1 MGIALVAYPK
11 ASQIISVLVGLKK
24 GEIFW
29 KETSNDFK
37 SLYTVYHTTLATG
50 WIPVV
55 STGWLMRAATEA
67 LPASVL
73 FPKNSENKVLSNLLK
88 QKCVMA

>member
-1 MGIALVAYPK
+1 MWLSKMAYTPGCCSLKAWFIPVGIALVAYPK
-11 ASQIISVLVGLKK
+11 ACRIISVLVGLKK

-50 WIPVV
+50 Y
-55 STGWLMRAATEA
+55 
-67 LPASVL
+67 
-73 FPKNSENKVLSNLLK
+73 LL
-88 QKCVMA
+88 

>member
-11 ASQIISVLVGLKK
+11 ASRIISVLVGLKK

-29 KETSNDFK
+29 KETSNDLK
-37 SLYTVYHTTLATG
+37 SVHCISYHSCYR
-50 WIPVV
+50 IPVV

-67 LPASVL
+67 LSASVR
-73 FPKNSENKVLSNLLK
+73 FPNNSENTVLSNLLK